1 MVVVVVR
8 GRCRFES
15 DAGGELSVYAVSRPA
30 FILCRRP
37 RRDAAADDVDRLSQN
52 ISATVTRRHLR
63 HAQSN
68 YFIGTSSIH
77 SV

>member
-1 MVVVVVR
+1 
-8 GRCRFES
+8 
-15 DAGGELSVYAVSRPA
+15 LVYAVTRPA
-30 FILCRRP
+30 FIECRRP

-63 HAQSN
+63 HDQSN

-77 SV
+77 CAFTVALPNTGHWDT